1 MLEKIGPELKY
12 LERLF
17 WKFRVSRFSFILKT
31 QRKFIEN
38 KFEEKQSRLFLDL
51 FEIS

>member
-17 WKFRVSRFSFILKT
+17 WKFRVSRFSFAFKNTTKINL
-31 QRKFIEN
+31 
-38 KFEEKQSRLFLDL
+38 EKNRADYF
-51 FEIS
+51 